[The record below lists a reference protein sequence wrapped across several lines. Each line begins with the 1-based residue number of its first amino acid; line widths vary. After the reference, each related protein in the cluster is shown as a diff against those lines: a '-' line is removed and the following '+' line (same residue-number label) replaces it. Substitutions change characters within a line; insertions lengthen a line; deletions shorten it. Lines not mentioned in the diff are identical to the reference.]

1 MEKFLYFAKSNAP
14 DATEADEEVIM
25 VRADKVSHFEMQS
38 ATRLDVHFTQDVGQ
52 VIEDADAG
60 DNNRS
65 IAALDI
71 TSGKHK
77 EVLEAIAGAINSA
90 SAINSPMVVIAD
102 GANSKFIHPDITAC
116 VGIDVIDRP

>member
-1 MEKFLYFAKSNAP
+1 MNKFLYFSKGAP
-14 DATEADEEVIM
+14 DATEGTEEVIM
-25 VRADKVSHFEMQS
+25 VPVEHVSHFEMQS
-38 ATRLDVHFTQDVGQ
+38 ATRLDVHFTKAVGQ

-77 EVLEAIAGAINSA
+77 EVLQDIAAAINA
-90 SAINSPMVVIAD
+90 HPNLDPCVVIAD
-102 GANSKFIHPDITAC
+102 SQNSVFASAHITSC

>member
-1 MEKFLYFAKSNAP
+1 MNKFLYFSKGAP
-14 DATEADEEVIM
+14 DATEGTEEVIM
-25 VRADKVSHFEMQS
+25 VPVEHVSHFEMQS
-38 ATRLDVHFTQDVGQ
+38 ATRLDVHFTKAVGQ

-77 EVLEAIAGAINSA
+77 EVLQDIAAAINAHPNLDPCIVIGDVENSVFCSSNISTVA
-90 SAINSPMVVIAD
+90 SIVVVEA
-102 GANSKFIHPDITAC
+102 S
-116 VGIDVIDRP
+116 